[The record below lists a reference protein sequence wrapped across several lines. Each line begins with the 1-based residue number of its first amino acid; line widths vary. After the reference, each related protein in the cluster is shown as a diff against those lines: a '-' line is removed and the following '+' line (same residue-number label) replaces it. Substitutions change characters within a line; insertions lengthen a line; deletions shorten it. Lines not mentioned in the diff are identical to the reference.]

1 MVDDW
6 AKTIL
11 EIDLIDGLRHGVC
24 VSNLTY
30 LIAKKLGLSDEEC
43 NNLAVAGMVH
53 DIGKLRLSS
62 YLYGRN
68 SNGMIIEEIQYMR
81 KHSGLGYEILKKYS
95 YNDAICEA
103 VLYHHENYDGSG
115 YPDNLKAE
123 KIPLG
128 ARIMRVADAF
138 IALIS
143 ERPYREAYDFDSAI
157 SIMIED
163 VKEYDMQVFL
173 AFMDVIH
180 EDGMLEKI
188 LSLSP
193 AEVPGFIWLTVP
205 AMRRRRS
212 P

>member
-30 LIAKKLGLSDEEC
+30 LIAKKLGLSHEEC

-81 KHSGLGYEILKKYS
+81 KHSKLGYEILKKYS

-188 LSLSP
+188 RQDQLSIDYDMEELN
-193 AEVPGFIWLTVP
+193 F
-205 AMRRRRS
+205 
-212 P
+212 

>member
-6 AKTIL
+6 TKTIL
-11 EIDLIDGLRHGVC
+11 EIDLIDGIRHGVC

-30 LIAKKLGLSDEEC
+30 LIAKKLGLSDEDC
-43 NNLAVAGMVH
+43 YKLAIAGMLH

-68 SNGMIIEEIQYMR
+68 SNGMLIEEIQYMR
-81 KHSGLGYEILKKYS
+81 MHSTLGYEILKENGY
-95 YNDAICEA
+95 DDDICEA

-115 YPDNLKAE
+115 YPENRKAE
-123 KIPLG
+123 QIPLW

-138 IALIS
+138 AALVS

-163 VKEYDMQVFL
+163 VKEYDMQAFL

-180 EDGMLEKI
+180 EDGMMGRIKSIQAAIDYDMEEFNL
-188 LSLSP
+188 
-193 AEVPGFIWLTVP
+193 
-205 AMRRRRS
+205 
-212 P
+212 

>member
-1 MVDDW
+1 MVDEW
-6 AKTIL
+6 TKTIL
-11 EIDLIDGLRHGVC
+11 EIDLIDGIKHGVC

-43 NNLAVAGMVH
+43 YNLAVAGMVH

-68 SNGMIIEEIQYMR
+68 SNGMLIEEIQYMR
-81 KHSGLGYEILKKYS
+81 MHSKLGYEILKKNG
-95 YNDAICEA
+95 YNDFICDA

-115 YPDNLKAE
+115 YPDNRKAE
-123 KIPLG
+123 QIPLG

-138 IALIS
+138 AALIS
-143 ERPYREAYDFDSAI
+143 ERPYREAYDFDNAI

-163 VKEYDMQVFL
+163 IKEYDMQVFL

-180 EDGMLEKI
+180 NDGLLESIKQSQASI
-188 LSLSP
+188 DYDMEEFNL
-193 AEVPGFIWLTVP
+193 
-205 AMRRRRS
+205 
-212 P
+212 

>member
-1 MVDDW
+1 MTDEW
-6 AKTIL
+6 TKTIL
-11 EIDLIDGLRHGVC
+11 EIDLIDGIKHGVC

-30 LIAKKLGLSDEEC
+30 LIAKKLGLPQEDC
-43 NNLAVAGMVH
+43 YNLAVAGMVH

-68 SNGMIIEEIQYMR
+68 SNGMLIEEIQYMR
-81 KHSGLGYEILKKYS
+81 MHSTLGYEILKKNG

-115 YPDNLKAE
+115 YPDNRKAE
-123 KIPLG
+123 QIPLG

-138 IALIS
+138 AALIS
-143 ERPYREAYDFDSAI
+143 ERPYREAYDFDNAI

-163 VKEYDMQVFL
+163 IKEYDMQVFL

-180 EDGMLEKI
+180 EDGLLESI
-188 LSLSP
+188 RNSQSSIDYDMEEFNL
-193 AEVPGFIWLTVP
+193 
-205 AMRRRRS
+205 
-212 P
+212 

>member
-6 AKTIL
+6 TKTIL
-11 EIDLIDGLRHGVC
+11 EIDLIDGIRHGVC

-30 LIAKKLGLSDEEC
+30 LIARKLGLDDEEC
-43 NNLAVAGMVH
+43 YNLAIAGMVH

-68 SNGMIIEEIQYMR
+68 SNGMLIEEIQYMR
-81 KHSGLGYEILKKYS
+81 MHSKLGYDILKKYG

-115 YPDNLKAE
+115 YPDNRKAE
-123 KIPLG
+123 QIPLG

-163 VKEYDMQVFL
+163 VKEYDIQVFL

-180 EDGMLEKI
+180 EDGMLRKI
-188 LSLSP
+188 KQNQSMIDYDMEEFNL
-193 AEVPGFIWLTVP
+193 
-205 AMRRRRS
+205 
-212 P
+212 

>member
-43 NNLAVAGMVH
+43 NKLAVAGMVH

-81 KHSGLGYEILKKYS
+81 KHSRLGYEILKKYS

-188 LSLSP
+188 RQDQLSIDYDMEELN
-193 AEVPGFIWLTVP
+193 F
-205 AMRRRRS
+205 
-212 P
+212 

>member
-1 MVDDW
+1 MTDEW
-6 AKTIL
+6 TKTIL
-11 EIDLIDGLRHGVC
+11 EIDLIDGIKHGVC

-30 LIAKKLGLSDEEC
+30 FIAKKLGLPQEDC
-43 NNLAVAGMVH
+43 YNLAVAGMVH

-68 SNGMIIEEIQYMR
+68 SNGMLIEEIQYMR
-81 KHSGLGYEILKKYS
+81 MHSTLGYEILKKNG

-115 YPDNLKAE
+115 YPDNRKAE
-123 KIPLG
+123 QIPLG

-138 IALIS
+138 AALIS
-143 ERPYREAYDFDSAI
+143 ERPYREAYDFDNAI

-163 VKEYDMQVFL
+163 IKEYDMQVFL

-180 EDGMLEKI
+180 EDGLLESI
-188 LSLSP
+188 RNSQSSIDYDMEEFNL
-193 AEVPGFIWLTVP
+193 
-205 AMRRRRS
+205 
-212 P
+212 